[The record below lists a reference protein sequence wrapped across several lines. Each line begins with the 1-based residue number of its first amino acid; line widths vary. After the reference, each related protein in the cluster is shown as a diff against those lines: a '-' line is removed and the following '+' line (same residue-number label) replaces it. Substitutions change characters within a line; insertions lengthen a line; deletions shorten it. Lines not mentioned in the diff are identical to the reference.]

1 MCGICGIKYQNSQS
15 DNEIK
20 EKFLQILNNIHHRG
34 PDSQN
39 YYHDENFYIG
49 TTRLK
54 ILDLDKRSDM
64 PMKFDDLIISFNGE
78 IYNFLEI
85 KEKLISI
92 GEKFITT
99 SDTEVILRLFKNY
112 RFESFKMLEGMY
124 AICIY
129 DLKTKEI
136 ILARDTFGIKPL
148 YYSFFENKF
157 IFSSELKSIVKVF
170 KNLNKINY
178 NSCFDYLVK
187 GSILEPNTP
196 YKNILSLKPGN
207 ILIVQNNLDYRI
219 KNIETVSTIIRDSE
233 NSEIIYTKDDFFHE
247 LNKQIIKHTQS
258 DVPLALMLSS
268 GIDSIYIQRVL
279 NNLITPFTLGYE
291 FCKKT
296 KDDEINEIE
305 KNFNLNN
312 HITYYANDNE
322 ILNLNTNFNDLS
334 DTLSIDGL
342 QFLLISQFIHKN
354 NFKVALA
361 GFGGDEIFNSY
372 PSYKYLRFF
381 NNLKKIIPKK
391 ISYLLNFNHHKIQK
405 LSNLIKNADNLEEM
419 YINFRSIFN
428 KKDAI
433 NFLKENKILIEE
445 NEINLSENI
454 SEYTSDI
461 KFINNKIKSLEM
473 NVYLRDQVLK
483 DFDWASMK
491 YSLEIRVPFLTKSL
505 LKISSSKY
513 LVNSLK
519 KDDLFLYG
527 GLKETKY
534 YQNYTKKGFS
544 TPSNI
549 NKKQKEFLKINL
561 RKFIKE
567 NQ

>member
-1 MCGICGIKYQNSQS
+1 MCGICGIKFQNSQS
-15 DNEIK
+15 NNEIK
-20 EKFLQILNNIHHRG
+20 EKFLKVLNNIHHRG

-39 YYHDENFYIG
+39 YYHDENLYIG

-148 YYSFFENKF
+148 YYSFFDNKF

-178 NSCFDYLVK
+178 NSCFDYLIK

-207 ILIVQNNLDYRI
+207 ILIVQDNLDYRI
-219 KNIETVSTIIRDSE
+219 KNIETVTSIIRDSE

-247 LNKQIIKHTQS
+247 LNKQIMKHTQS

-268 GIDSIYIQRVL
+268 GIDSIYIQRIL

-296 KDDEINEIE
+296 KNDEINEIK

-312 HITYYANDNE
+312 HITYYAKDNE
-322 ILNLNTNFNDLS
+322 ILNLNTNFNNLS

-354 NFKVALA
+354 NFKVALG

-381 NNLKKIIPKK
+381 NNFKKIIPKK

-445 NEINLSENI
+445 NEINLSEKV
-454 SEYTSDI
+454 SEYTSGI

-483 DFDWASMK
+483 DLDWASMK

-527 GLKETKY
+527 GLKKTKY
-534 YQNYTKKGFS
+534 YQNYIKKGFS

-561 RKFIKE
+561 QKFIKE

>member
-1 MCGICGIKYQNSQS
+1 MCGICGIKFQNSQS
-15 DNEIK
+15 NNEIK
-20 EKFLQILNNIHHRG
+20 EKFLKVLNNIRHRG

-39 YYHDENFYIG
+39 YYHDENLYIG

-148 YYSFFENKF
+148 YYSFFDNKF
-157 IFSSELKSIVKVF
+157 IFSSELKSILKVF

-178 NSCFDYLVK
+178 NSCFDYLIK

-207 ILIVQNNLDYRI
+207 ILIVQDNLDYKI
-219 KNIETVSTIIRDSE
+219 KNIETVTSIIRDSE

-247 LNKQIIKHTQS
+247 LNKQIMKHTQS

-268 GIDSIYIQRVL
+268 GIDSIYIQRIL

-296 KDDEINEIE
+296 KNDEINEIK

-312 HITYYANDNE
+312 HITYYAKDNE
-322 ILNLNTNFNDLS
+322 ILNLNTNFNNLS

-354 NFKVALA
+354 NFKVALG

-381 NNLKKIIPKK
+381 NNFKKIIPKK

-445 NEINLSENI
+445 NEINLSEKV
-454 SEYTSDI
+454 SEYTSGI

-483 DFDWASMK
+483 DLDWASMK

-527 GLKETKY
+527 GLKKTKY
-534 YQNYTKKGFS
+534 YQNYIKKGFS

-549 NKKQKEFLKINL
+549 NKKQKKFLATNL
-561 RKFIKE
+561 NKFIKE
-567 NQ
+567 HQ

>member
-483 DFDWASMK
+483 DLDWASMK

>member
-1 MCGICGIKYQNSQS
+1 MCGICGVKFNYFHSI
-15 DNEIK
+15 NEIK
-20 EKFLQILNNIHHRG
+20 EKFFKVLNNIHHRG
-34 PDSQN
+34 PDSQK
-39 YYHDENFYIG
+39 YYHGENIYIG

-64 PMKFDDLIISFNGE
+64 PMIFDDIIISFNGE

-85 KEKLISI
+85 KEKLLSV
-92 GEKFITT
+92 GENFVTT
-99 SDTEVILRLFKNY
+99 SDTEVILKLFKNY
-112 RFESFKMLEGMY
+112 RYESFKMLEGMY

-157 IFSSELKSIVKVF
+157 VFSSELKSITKAF
-170 KNLNKINY
+170 QELDKINF
-178 NSCFDYLVK
+178 NSCFSYLVK
-187 GSILEPNTP
+187 GSILEPDTP
-196 YKNILSLKPGN
+196 YKNILSLKPGY
-207 ILIVQNNLDYRI
+207 ILIVQNNLDYEMRS
-219 KNIETVSTIIRDSE
+219 IETITSIIRNSE
-233 NSEIIYTKDDFFHE
+233 NSEKIYNKDDLFHE

-279 NNLITPFTLGYE
+279 NNSITPLTLSYE
-291 FCKKT
+291 FCRET
-296 KDDEINEIE
+296 ENDEISAVK

-312 HITYYANDNE
+312 HITYYAKNNE
-322 ILNLNTNFNDLS
+322 IFNLNTNFNDLS
-334 DTLSIDGL
+334 DTLSLDGL
-342 QFLLISQFIHKN
+342 QFLLISQFIHNN
-354 NFKVALA
+354 NFKVALS

-372 PSYKYLRFF
+372 PSYKYLRFL
-381 NNLKKIIPKK
+381 NNFKKIIPSSL
-391 ISYLLNFNHHKIQK
+391 SYLINFRHHKVQK
-405 LSNLIKNADNLEEM
+405 LSNLIKNIDNLEEM
-419 YINFRSIFN
+419 YVNFRSIFN

-433 NFLKENKILIEE
+433 FFLKKKKILIEE
-445 NEINLSENI
+445 NEINLSEKI

-483 DFDWASMK
+483 DLDWASMK

-519 KDDLFLYG
+519 KDDLFLYS
-527 GLKETKY
+527 GLKKTKY
-534 YQNYTKKGFS
+534 FRDYTKKGFS
-544 TPSNI
+544 TPSSI
-549 NKKQKEFLKINL
+549 NKKQKEFIITNL
-561 RKFIKE
+561 NKFITE
-567 NQ
+567 HQ

>member
-1 MCGICGIKYQNSQS
+1 MCGICGIKFQNSQS
-15 DNEIK
+15 NNEIK
-20 EKFLQILNNIHHRG
+20 EKFLKVLNNIHHRG

-39 YYHDENFYIG
+39 YYHDENLYIG

-148 YYSFFENKF
+148 YYSFFDNKF

-178 NSCFDYLVK
+178 NSCFDYLIK

-196 YKNILSLKPGN
+196 YKNILSLKPGK
-207 ILIVQNNLDYRI
+207 ILIVQDNLDYRI
-219 KNIETVSTIIRDSE
+219 KNIETVTSIIRDSE

-247 LNKQIIKHTQS
+247 LNKQIMKHTQS

-268 GIDSIYIQRVL
+268 GIDSIYIQRIL

-296 KDDEINEIE
+296 KNDEINEIK

-312 HITYYANDNE
+312 HITYYAKDNE
-322 ILNLNTNFNDLS
+322 ILNLNTNFNNLS

-354 NFKVALA
+354 NFKVALG

-381 NNLKKIIPKK
+381 NNFKKIIPKK

-445 NEINLSENI
+445 NEINLSEKV
-454 SEYTSDI
+454 SEYTSGI

-483 DFDWASMK
+483 DLDWASMK

-527 GLKETKY
+527 GLKKTKY
-534 YQNYTKKGFS
+534 YQNYIKKGFS

-561 RKFIKE
+561 QKFIKE

>member
-1 MCGICGIKYQNSQS
+1 MCGICGIKFQNSQS
-15 DNEIK
+15 NNEIK
-20 EKFLQILNNIHHRG
+20 EKFLKVLNNIHHRG

-39 YYHDENFYIG
+39 YYHDKNLYIG

-54 ILDLDKRSDM
+54 ILDLDTRSDM

-148 YYSFFENKF
+148 YYSFFDNKF

-178 NSCFDYLVK
+178 NTCFDYLIK

-207 ILIVQNNLDYRI
+207 ILIVQDNLDFRI
-219 KNIETVSTIIRDSE
+219 KNIETVTSIIRDSE

-268 GIDSIYIQRVL
+268 GIDSIYIQRIL
-279 NNLITPFTLGYE
+279 NNSITPFTLGYE

-296 KDDEINEIE
+296 KDDEINGI
-305 KNFNLNN
+305 KKYFNLNN
-312 HITYYANDNE
+312 HIFYYAKDNE
-322 ILNLNTNFNDLS
+322 ILNLNANFNDLS

-354 NFKVALA
+354 NFKVALG

-381 NNLKKIIPKK
+381 NNFKKIIPKK
-391 ISYLLNFNHHKIQK
+391 VGYLLNFNHHKIQK
-405 LSNLIKNADNLEEM
+405 LSNLIKNVDNLEEM
-419 YINFRSIFN
+419 YINFRSILN

-445 NEINLSENI
+445 NEINLSERI

-483 DFDWASMK
+483 DLDWASMK

-519 KDDLFLYG
+519 KDDLFIYG

-534 YQNYTKKGFS
+534 YKNYIKKGFS
-544 TPSNI
+544 TPSNV
-549 NKKQKEFLKINL
+549 NKKQKEFLKTNL
-561 RKFIKE
+561 NKFIKE
-567 NQ
+567 HQ

>member
-1 MCGICGIKYQNSQS
+1 MCGICGIKFQNSQP

-20 EKFLQILNNIHHRG
+20 DKFLKILNNIHHRG
-34 PDSQN
+34 PDSQK
-39 YYHDENFYIG
+39 YYYEQNFYIG
-49 TTRLK
+49 ATRLK
-54 ILDLDKRSDM
+54 ILDLDERSDM
-64 PMKFDDLIISFNGE
+64 PMVFDDLIISFNGE

-92 GEKFITT
+92 GEKFYTS
-99 SDTEVILRLFKNY
+99 SDTEVILKLFKNY

-157 IFSSELKSIVKVF
+157 VFSSELKSIVKVF
-170 KNLNKINY
+170 KSLDKINY
-178 NSCFDYLVK
+178 NSCFDYLIK
-187 GSILEPNTP
+187 GSILEPSTP

-207 ILIVQNNLDYRI
+207 ILIVQNNLDHKI
-219 KNIETVSTIIRDSE
+219 KSIETVASIIRDSE

-268 GIDSIYIQRVL
+268 GIDSIYIHKIL
-279 NNLITPFTLGYE
+279 NNLITPFTLSYE

-296 KDDEINEIE
+296 KDDEIKEIQ
-305 KNFNLNN
+305 KNFNIDN
-312 HITYYANDNE
+312 HITYYAKNSK
-322 ILNLNTNFNDLS
+322 ILNLNENFNNLS
-334 DTLSIDGL
+334 DTLSMDGL
-342 QFLLISQFIHKN
+342 QFLLISELIHN
-354 NFKVALA
+354 NNYKVALG
-361 GFGGDEIFNSY
+361 GFGADEIFNSY

-381 NNLKKIIPKK
+381 NNFKKIIPKQ
-391 ISYLLNFNHHKIQK
+391 ISHFLNFDHHKIKK
-405 LSNLIKNADNLEEM
+405 LSSLISNSDNLEEM
-419 YINFRSIFN
+419 YVNFRSIFN

-433 NFLKENKILIEE
+433 NFLKENKIVIGE
-445 NEINLSENI
+445 NEMKLSQKI
-454 SEYTSDI
+454 SEYTLDI

-483 DFDWASMK
+483 DLDWASMK

-505 LKISSSKY
+505 LKMSSSKY
-513 LVNSLK
+513 LVDSLK
-519 KDDLFLYG
+519 KEDLFIYA
-527 GLKETKY
+527 GLKKTSY
-534 YQNYTKKGFS
+534 YKNYIKKGFS

-561 RKFIKE
+561 QKFIKE
-567 NQ
+567 HH

>member
-1 MCGICGIKYQNSQS
+1 MCGICGIKFQNSQS
-15 DNEIK
+15 NNEIK
-20 EKFLQILNNIHHRG
+20 EKFLKVLNNIHHRG

-39 YYHDENFYIG
+39 YYHDENLYIG

-148 YYSFFENKF
+148 YYSFFDNKF

-178 NSCFDYLVK
+178 NSCFDYLIK

-207 ILIVQNNLDYRI
+207 ILIVQDNLDYRI
-219 KNIETVSTIIRDSE
+219 KNIETVTSIIRDSE

-268 GIDSIYIQRVL
+268 GIDSIYIQRIL

-296 KDDEINEIE
+296 KDDEINEIK

-312 HITYYANDNE
+312 HITYYAKDNE

-354 NFKVALA
+354 NFKVALG

-381 NNLKKIIPKK
+381 NNFKKIIPKK
-391 ISYLLNFNHHKIQK
+391 VSYLLNFNHHKIQK

-445 NEINLSENI
+445 NEINLSERI

-483 DFDWASMK
+483 DLDWASMK

-527 GLKETKY
+527 GLKNTKY
-534 YQNYTKKGFS
+534 HQNYIKKGFS

-549 NKKQKEFLKINL
+549 NKKQKEFLATNL
-561 RKFIKE
+561 NKFIKE
-567 NQ
+567 HQ

>member
-1 MCGICGIKYQNSQS
+1 MCGICGIKFQNSQS
-15 DNEIK
+15 NNEIK
-20 EKFLQILNNIHHRG
+20 EKFLKVLNNIHHRG

-39 YYHDENFYIG
+39 YYHDKNLYIG

-148 YYSFFENKF
+148 YYSFFDNKF

-178 NSCFDYLVK
+178 NSYFDYLIK

-207 ILIVQNNLDYRI
+207 ILIVQDNLDFRI
-219 KNIETVSTIIRDSE
+219 KNIETVTSIIRDSE

-268 GIDSIYIQRVL
+268 GIDSIYIQKIL

-296 KDDEINEIE
+296 KDDEINEIK
-305 KNFNLNN
+305 KNFKLNN

-322 ILNLNTNFNDLS
+322 ILNLNKNFNDLS

-354 NFKVALA
+354 NFKVALG

-381 NNLKKIIPKK
+381 NNFKKIIPKK
-391 ISYLLNFNHHKIQK
+391 ISFLLNFKHHKIQK
-405 LSNLIKNADNLEEM
+405 LSNLIKNSDNLEEM

-433 NFLKENKILIEE
+433 NFLKENQILIEE
-445 NEINLSENI
+445 NEINLSEKI

-461 KFINNKIKSLEM
+461 KFINNKIKSLEI

-483 DFDWASMK
+483 DLDWASMK

-527 GLKETKY
+527 GLKKTKY
-534 YQNYTKKGFS
+534 YQNYIKKGFS

-561 RKFIKE
+561 QKFIKE

>member
-1 MCGICGIKYQNSQS
+1 MCGICGIKFQNSQS
-15 DNEIK
+15 NNEIK
-20 EKFLQILNNIHHRG
+20 EKFLKVLNNIHHRG

-39 YYHDENFYIG
+39 YYHDENLYIG

-78 IYNFLEI
+78 IYNFLDI

-148 YYSFFENKF
+148 YYSFFDNKF

-178 NSCFDYLVK
+178 NSCFDYLIK

-207 ILIVQNNLDYRI
+207 ILIVQDNLDYRI
-219 KNIETVSTIIRDSE
+219 KNIETVTSIIRDSE

-268 GIDSIYIQRVL
+268 GIDSIYIQRIL

-296 KDDEINEIE
+296 KDDEINEIK

-312 HITYYANDNE
+312 HITYYAKDNE

-354 NFKVALA
+354 NFKVALG

-381 NNLKKIIPKK
+381 NNFKKIIPKK
-391 ISYLLNFNHHKIQK
+391 VSYLLNFNHHKIQK

-445 NEINLSENI
+445 NEINLSERI

-483 DFDWASMK
+483 DLDWASMK

-527 GLKETKY
+527 GLKKTKY
-534 YQNYTKKGFS
+534 YQNYIKKGFS

-549 NKKQKEFLKINL
+549 NKKQKEFLATNL
-561 RKFIKE
+561 NKFIKE
-567 NQ
+567 HQ

>member
-1 MCGICGIKYQNSQS
+1 MCGICGIKFQNSQS
-15 DNEIK
+15 NNEIK
-20 EKFLQILNNIHHRG
+20 EKFLKVLNNIHHRG

-39 YYHDENFYIG
+39 YYHDENLYIG

-148 YYSFFENKF
+148 YYSFFDNKF

-178 NSCFDYLVK
+178 NSCFDYLIK

-207 ILIVQNNLDYRI
+207 ILIVQDNLDYRI
-219 KNIETVSTIIRDSE
+219 NNIETVTSIIRDSE

-268 GIDSIYIQRVL
+268 GIDSIYIQRIL

-296 KDDEINEIE
+296 KDDEINEIK

-312 HITYYANDNE
+312 HITYYAKDNE

-354 NFKVALA
+354 NFKVALG

-381 NNLKKIIPKK
+381 NNFKKIIPKK
-391 ISYLLNFNHHKIQK
+391 VSYLLNFNHHKIQK

-445 NEINLSENI
+445 NEINLSEKV
-454 SEYTSDI
+454 SEYTSGI

-483 DFDWASMK
+483 DLDWASMK

-527 GLKETKY
+527 GLKKTKY
-534 YQNYTKKGFS
+534 YQNYIKKGFS

-549 NKKQKEFLKINL
+549 NKKQKEFLATNL
-561 RKFIKE
+561 NKFIKE
-567 NQ
+567 HQ

>member
-1 MCGICGIKYQNSQS
+1 MCGICGIKFQNSQS
-15 DNEIK
+15 NNEIR
-20 EKFLQILNNIHHRG
+20 EKFLKVLNNIHHRG

-39 YYHDENFYIG
+39 YYHDENLYIG

-148 YYSFFENKF
+148 YYSFFDNKF

-178 NSCFDYLVK
+178 NSCFDYLIK

-196 YKNILSLKPGN
+196 YQNILSLKPGN
-207 ILIVQNNLDYRI
+207 ILIVQDNLDYRI
-219 KNIETVSTIIRDSE
+219 KNIETVTSIIRDSE

-247 LNKQIIKHTQS
+247 LNKQIMKHTQS

-268 GIDSIYIQRVL
+268 GIDSIYIQRIL

-296 KDDEINEIE
+296 KNDEINEIK

-312 HITYYANDNE
+312 HITYYAKDSE

-334 DTLSIDGL
+334 DTLSIDGV
-342 QFLLISQFIHKN
+342 QFLLISKFIHKN
-354 NFKVALA
+354 NFKVSLG

-381 NNLKKIIPKK
+381 NNFKKIIPKK
-391 ISYLLNFNHHKIQK
+391 IGYLLNFNHHKIQK

-445 NEINLSENI
+445 NETNLSEKV
-454 SEYTSDI
+454 SEYTSGI

-483 DFDWASMK
+483 DLDWASMK

-527 GLKETKY
+527 GLKKTKY
-534 YQNYTKKGFS
+534 YQNYIKKGFS

-561 RKFIKE
+561 QKFIKE

>member
-1 MCGICGIKYQNSQS
+1 MCGICGIKFKNSQAN
-15 DNEIK
+15 NEIK
-20 EKFLQILNNIHHRG
+20 EKFLKILNNIHHRG
-34 PDSQN
+34 PDSQK
-39 YYHDENFYIG
+39 YYKDENLYIG
-49 TTRLK
+49 ATRLK

-64 PMKFDDLIISFNGE
+64 PMIFDDLVISFNGE

-85 KEKLISI
+85 KEKLMSI
-92 GEKFITT
+92 GEKFVTT

-112 RFESFKMLEGMY
+112 KFESFKMLEGMY

-148 YYSFFENKF
+148 YYSFFDNKF

-178 NSCFDYLVK
+178 NSCFDYLIK

-207 ILIVQNNLDYRI
+207 ILIVQDNLNYRI
-219 KNIETVSTIIRDSE
+219 KNIETVTSIIRDSE

-268 GIDSIYIQRVL
+268 GIDSIYIQRIL
-279 NNLITPFTLGYE
+279 NNSITPFTLGYE

-296 KDDEINEIE
+296 KDDEINEIK

-312 HITYYANDNE
+312 HICYYAKDNE
-322 ILNLNTNFNDLS
+322 ILNFNTNFNNLS
-334 DTLSIDGL
+334 DTLSIDGV

-354 NFKVALA
+354 NFKVALG

-381 NNLKKIIPKK
+381 NNFKKIIPKK
-391 ISYLLNFNHHKIQK
+391 IGSLLNFNHHKIQK
-405 LSNLIKNADNLEEM
+405 LSNLIKNADNLEKM

-433 NFLKENKILIEE
+433 NFFKENQILIEE
-445 NEINLSENI
+445 NEINLSERI

-483 DFDWASMK
+483 DLDWASMK

-513 LVNSLK
+513 IVNSLK

-527 GLKETKY
+527 GLKKTKY
-534 YQNYTKKGFS
+534 YQNYIKKGFS

-561 RKFIKE
+561 QKFIKE

>member
-1 MCGICGIKYQNSQS
+1 MCGICGIKFQNSQS
-15 DNEIK
+15 NNEIK
-20 EKFLQILNNIHHRG
+20 EKFLKVLNNIHHRG

-39 YYHDENFYIG
+39 YYHDKNLYIG

-148 YYSFFENKF
+148 YYSFFDNKF

-178 NSCFDYLVK
+178 NSCFDYLIK

-207 ILIVQNNLDYRI
+207 ILIVQDNLDFRI
-219 KNIETVSTIIRDSE
+219 KNIETVTSIIRDSE

-268 GIDSIYIQRVL
+268 GIDSIYIQKIL

-296 KDDEINEIE
+296 KDDEINEIK
-305 KNFNLNN
+305 KNFKLNN

-322 ILNLNTNFNDLS
+322 ILNLNKNFNDLS

-354 NFKVALA
+354 NFKVALG

-381 NNLKKIIPKK
+381 NNFKKIIPKK
-391 ISYLLNFNHHKIQK
+391 ISFLLNFKHHKIQK

-433 NFLKENKILIEE
+433 NFLKENQILIEE
-445 NEINLSENI
+445 NEINLSEKI

-461 KFINNKIKSLEM
+461 KFINNKIKSLEI

-483 DFDWASMK
+483 DLDWASMK

-527 GLKETKY
+527 GLKKTKY
-534 YQNYTKKGFS
+534 YQNYIKKGFS

-561 RKFIKE
+561 QKFIKE

>member
-1 MCGICGIKYQNSQS
+1 MCGICGIKFQNSQS
-15 DNEIK
+15 NNEIK
-20 EKFLQILNNIHHRG
+20 EKFLKVLYNIHHRG

-39 YYHDENFYIG
+39 YYHDENLYIG

-148 YYSFFENKF
+148 YYSFFDNKF

-178 NSCFDYLVK
+178 NSCFDYLIK

-207 ILIVQNNLDYRI
+207 ILIVQDNLDFRI
-219 KNIETVSTIIRDSE
+219 KNIETVTSIIRDSE

-268 GIDSIYIQRVL
+268 GIDSIYIQRIL

-296 KDDEINEIE
+296 KDDEINEIK

-312 HITYYANDNE
+312 HISYYAKNNE
-322 ILNLNTNFNDLS
+322 ILNLNANFNNLS

-342 QFLLISQFIHKN
+342 QFLLISQFINKN
-354 NFKVALA
+354 NFKVALG
-361 GFGGDEIFNSY
+361 GFGADEIFNSY
-372 PSYKYLRFF
+372 PTYKYLRFF
-381 NNLKKIIPKK
+381 NNFKKIIPKK
-391 ISYLLNFNHHKIQK
+391 LSILINFNHHKLQK

-419 YINFRSIFN
+419 YVNFRSIFN

-433 NFLKENKILIEE
+433 SFCKKNGILIEV
-445 NEINLSENI
+445 NEINI
-454 SEYTSDI
+454 SKKITEYTSDI

-483 DFDWASMK
+483 DLDWASMK

-519 KDDLFLYG
+519 KDDLFFYAG
-527 GLKETKY
+527 FSKTKY
-534 YQNYTKKGFS
+534 YQNYIKKGFS

-549 NKKQKEFLKINL
+549 NKKQKEFLVSNL
-561 RKFIKE
+561 NKFIKE
-567 NQ
+567 HQ

>member
-1 MCGICGIKYQNSQS
+1 MCGICGIKFQNSQS
-15 DNEIK
+15 NNEIK
-20 EKFLQILNNIHHRG
+20 EKFLKVLNNIHHRG

-39 YYHDENFYIG
+39 YYHDENLYIG

-148 YYSFFENKF
+148 YYSFFDNKF

-178 NSCFDYLVK
+178 NSCFDYLIK

-207 ILIVQNNLDYRI
+207 ILIVQDNLDYRI
-219 KNIETVSTIIRDSE
+219 KNIETVTSIIRDSE

-258 DVPLALMLSS
+258 DVPLALMLSG
-268 GIDSIYIQRVL
+268 GIDSIYIQRIL

-296 KDDEINEIE
+296 KYDEINEIK

-312 HITYYANDNE
+312 HITYYAKDNE

-354 NFKVALA
+354 NFKVALG

-381 NNLKKIIPKK
+381 NNFKKIIPKK
-391 ISYLLNFNHHKIQK
+391 VGYLLNFNHHKIQK

-445 NEINLSENI
+445 NEINLSERI

-483 DFDWASMK
+483 DLDWASMK

-527 GLKETKY
+527 GLKKTKY
-534 YQNYTKKGFS
+534 YQNYIKKGFS

-549 NKKQKEFLKINL
+549 NKKQKKFLATNL
-561 RKFIKE
+561 NKFIKE
-567 NQ
+567 HQ

>member
-1 MCGICGIKYQNSQS
+1 MCGICGIKFQNSQS
-15 DNEIK
+15 NNEIK
-20 EKFLQILNNIHHRG
+20 EKFLKVLNNIHHRG

-39 YYHDENFYIG
+39 YYHDKNLYIG

-148 YYSFFENKF
+148 YYSFFDNKF

-178 NSCFDYLVK
+178 NSYFDYLIK

-207 ILIVQNNLDYRI
+207 ILIVQDNLDFRI
-219 KNIETVSTIIRDSE
+219 KNIETVTSIIRDSE

-268 GIDSIYIQRVL
+268 GIDSIYIQKIL

-296 KDDEINEIE
+296 KDDEINEIK
-305 KNFNLNN
+305 KNFKLNN

-322 ILNLNTNFNDLS
+322 ILNLNKNFNDLS

-354 NFKVALA
+354 NFKVALG

-381 NNLKKIIPKK
+381 NNFKKIIPKK

-433 NFLKENKILIEE
+433 NFLKENQILIEE
-445 NEINLSENI
+445 NEINLSEKI

-461 KFINNKIKSLEM
+461 KFINNKIKSLEI

-483 DFDWASMK
+483 DLDWASMK

-527 GLKETKY
+527 GLKKTKY
-534 YQNYTKKGFS
+534 YQNYIKKGFS

-561 RKFIKE
+561 QKFIKE

>member
-1 MCGICGIKYQNSQS
+1 MCGICGIKFQNSQS
-15 DNEIK
+15 NNEIK
-20 EKFLQILNNIHHRG
+20 EKFLKVLNNIHHRG

-39 YYHDENFYIG
+39 YYHDENLYIG

-148 YYSFFENKF
+148 YYSFFDNKF

-178 NSCFDYLVK
+178 NSCFDYLIK

-207 ILIVQNNLDYRI
+207 ILIVQDNLDYRI
-219 KNIETVSTIIRDSE
+219 KNIETVTSIIRDSE

-247 LNKQIIKHTQS
+247 LNKQIMKHTQS

-268 GIDSIYIQRVL
+268 GIDSIYIQRIL

-296 KDDEINEIE
+296 KNDEINEIK

-312 HITYYANDNE
+312 HITYYAKDNE
-322 ILNLNTNFNDLS
+322 ILNLNTNFNNLS

-354 NFKVALA
+354 NFKVALG

-381 NNLKKIIPKK
+381 NNFKKIIPKK

-445 NEINLSENI
+445 NEINLSEKV
-454 SEYTSDI
+454 SEYTSGI

-483 DFDWASMK
+483 DLDWASMK

-519 KDDLFLYG
+519 KDDLFFYG
-527 GLKETKY
+527 GLKKTKY
-534 YQNYTKKGFS
+534 YQNYIKKGFS
-544 TPSNI
+544 TPSSI

-561 RKFIKE
+561 QKFIKE

>member
-1 MCGICGIKYQNSQS
+1 MCGICGIKFQNSQS
-15 DNEIK
+15 NNEIK
-20 EKFLQILNNIHHRG
+20 EKFLKVLNNIHHRG

-39 YYHDENFYIG
+39 YYHDENLYIG

-148 YYSFFENKF
+148 YYSFFDNKF

-178 NSCFDYLVK
+178 NSCFDYLIK

-207 ILIVQNNLDYRI
+207 ILIVQDNLDYRI
-219 KNIETVSTIIRDSE
+219 KNIETVTSIIRDSE

-268 GIDSIYIQRVL
+268 GIDSIYIQRIL

-296 KDDEINEIE
+296 KDDEINEIK

-312 HITYYANDNE
+312 HITYYAKDNE

-354 NFKVALA
+354 NFKVALG

-381 NNLKKIIPKK
+381 NNFKKIIPKK

-445 NEINLSENI
+445 NEINLSERI

-483 DFDWASMK
+483 DLDWASMK

-519 KDDLFLYG
+519 KDDLFFYG
-527 GLKETKY
+527 GLKKTKY
-534 YQNYTKKGFS
+534 YQNYVKKGFS

-561 RKFIKE
+561 QKFIKE

>member
-1 MCGICGIKYQNSQS
+1 MCGICGIKFQNSQS
-15 DNEIK
+15 NNEIK
-20 EKFLQILNNIHHRG
+20 EKFLKVLNNIHHRG

-39 YYHDENFYIG
+39 YYHDENLYIG

-148 YYSFFENKF
+148 YYSFFDNKF

-170 KNLNKINY
+170 KNLNKINF
-178 NSCFDYLVK
+178 NSCFDYLIK

-207 ILIVQNNLDYRI
+207 ILIVQDNLDYRI
-219 KNIETVSTIIRDSE
+219 KNIETVTSIIRDSE

-258 DVPLALMLSS
+258 DVPLALMLSG
-268 GIDSIYIQRVL
+268 GIDSIYIQRIL

-296 KDDEINEIE
+296 KYDEINEIK

-312 HITYYANDNE
+312 HITYYAKDNE

-354 NFKVALA
+354 NFKVALG

-381 NNLKKIIPKK
+381 NNFKKIIPKK
-391 ISYLLNFNHHKIQK
+391 VGYLLNFNHHKIQK

-445 NEINLSENI
+445 NEINLSERI

-483 DFDWASMK
+483 DLDWASMK

-527 GLKETKY
+527 GLKKTKY
-534 YQNYTKKGFS
+534 YQNYIKKGFS

-549 NKKQKEFLKINL
+549 NKKQKKFLATNL
-561 RKFIKE
+561 NKFIKE
-567 NQ
+567 HQ

>member
-1 MCGICGIKYQNSQS
+1 MCGICGIKFQNSQS
-15 DNEIK
+15 NNEIK
-20 EKFLQILNNIHHRG
+20 EKFLKVLNNIHHRG

-39 YYHDENFYIG
+39 YYHDKNLYIG

-148 YYSFFENKF
+148 YYSFFDNKF

-178 NSCFDYLVK
+178 NSYFDYLIK

-207 ILIVQNNLDYRI
+207 ILIVQDNLDFRI
-219 KNIETVSTIIRDSE
+219 KNIETVTSIIRDSE

-268 GIDSIYIQRVL
+268 GIDSIYIQRIL
-279 NNLITPFTLGYE
+279 NNSITPFTLGYE

-296 KDDEINEIE
+296 KDDEINEIK
-305 KNFNLNN
+305 KNFKLNN

-322 ILNLNTNFNDLS
+322 ILNLNKNFNDLS

-354 NFKVALA
+354 NFKVALG

-381 NNLKKIIPKK
+381 NNFKKIIPKK
-391 ISYLLNFNHHKIQK
+391 ISFLLNFKHHKIQK
-405 LSNLIKNADNLEEM
+405 LSNLIKNSDNLEEM

-433 NFLKENKILIEE
+433 NFLKENQILIEE
-445 NEINLSENI
+445 NEINLSEKI

-461 KFINNKIKSLEM
+461 KFINNKIKSLEI

-483 DFDWASMK
+483 DLDWASMK

-527 GLKETKY
+527 GLKKTKY
-534 YQNYTKKGFS
+534 YQNYIKKGFS

-561 RKFIKE
+561 QRFIKE

>member
-1 MCGICGIKYQNSQS
+1 M
-15 DNEIK
+15 
-20 EKFLQILNNIHHRG
+20 
-34 PDSQN
+34 
-39 YYHDENFYIG
+39 
-49 TTRLK
+49 
-54 ILDLDKRSDM
+54 
-64 PMKFDDLIISFNGE
+64 
-78 IYNFLEI
+78 
-85 KEKLISI
+85 SI
-92 GEKFITT
+92 GEKFVTT

-112 RFESFKMLEGMY
+112 KFESFKMLEGMY

-148 YYSFFENKF
+148 YYSFFDNKF

-178 NSCFDYLVK
+178 NSCFDYLIK

-207 ILIVQNNLDYRI
+207 ILIVQDNLNYRI
-219 KNIETVSTIIRDSE
+219 KNIETVTSIIRDSE
-233 NSEIIYTKDDFFHE
+233 NSEIIYTKDDFFNE

-268 GIDSIYIQRVL
+268 GIDSIYIQRIL
-279 NNLITPFTLGYE
+279 NNSITPFTLGYE

-296 KDDEINEIE
+296 KDDEINEIK

-312 HITYYANDNE
+312 HICYYAKDNE
-322 ILNLNTNFNDLS
+322 ILNLNTNFNNLS
-334 DTLSIDGL
+334 DTLSIDGV

-354 NFKVALA
+354 NFKVALG

-381 NNLKKIIPKK
+381 NNFKKIIPKK
-391 ISYLLNFNHHKIQK
+391 IGSLLNFNHHKIQK

-433 NFLKENKILIEE
+433 DFFKENQILIEE
-445 NEINLSENI
+445 NEINLSERI

-483 DFDWASMK
+483 DLDWASMK

-505 LKISSSKY
+505 LRISSSKY

-527 GLKETKY
+527 GLKKTKY
-534 YQNYTKKGFS
+534 NQNYIKKGFS

-561 RKFIKE
+561 QKFIKE